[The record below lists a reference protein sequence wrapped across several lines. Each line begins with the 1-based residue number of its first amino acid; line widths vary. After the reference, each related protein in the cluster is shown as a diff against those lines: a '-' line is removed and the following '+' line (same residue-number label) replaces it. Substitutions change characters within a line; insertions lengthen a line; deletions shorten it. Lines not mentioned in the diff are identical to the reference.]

1 MLSELFTTIIDK
13 AYAQNLI
20 PCPDGTMADPDIG
33 CTKVPDA
40 LINSQSSIAEVLL
53 KIAGGLLS
61 FIVGLAVISI
71 IYGGMRYA
79 LATGNKKQIEIAK
92 NIIFW
97 SIFGLI
103 VAILAK
109 YVTGFVLGIIT

>member
-1 MLSELFTTIIDK
+1 MLDILDLIIGK

-20 PCPDGTMADPDIG
+20 PCPDGTMADPDVG
-33 CTKVPDA
+33 CTNVPEA

-53 KIAGGLLS
+53 RIAGGLLS
-61 FIVGLAVISI
+61 FIVGFAIISL
-71 IYGGMRYA
+71 IYGGMRYSM
-79 LATGNKKQIEIAK
+79 ATGSKKEIEKAK

>member
-1 MLSELFTTIIDK
+1 MKSILNSIIGK
-13 AYAQNLI
+13 AYASDLI
-20 PCPDGTMADPDIG
+20 PCQDGTFADPEIG

-53 KIAGGLLS
+53 KVASGLLT
-61 FIVGLAVISI
+61 FIVSLAIASL
-71 IYGGMRYA
+71 IYGGMRYSM
-79 LATGNKKQIEIAK
+79 ATGRKKEITKAK

-109 YVTGFVLGIIT
+109 YVTVFVLNVIT